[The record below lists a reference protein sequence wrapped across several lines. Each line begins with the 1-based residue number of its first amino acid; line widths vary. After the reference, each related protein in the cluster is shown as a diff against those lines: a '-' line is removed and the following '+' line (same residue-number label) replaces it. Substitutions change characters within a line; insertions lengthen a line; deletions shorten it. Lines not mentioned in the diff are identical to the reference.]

1 MNVFSTTRE
10 LATEMQTNTRN
21 LTRLGLHPLARAPF
35 WLFLVV
41 LWGILE
47 LAWRWRKLRAR
58 I

>member
-1 MNVFSTTRE
+1 MSK
-10 LATEMQTNTRN
+10 
-21 LTRLGLHPLARAPF
+21 LTRLRQQPLAGAPF
-35 WLFLVV
+35 WLFLLA